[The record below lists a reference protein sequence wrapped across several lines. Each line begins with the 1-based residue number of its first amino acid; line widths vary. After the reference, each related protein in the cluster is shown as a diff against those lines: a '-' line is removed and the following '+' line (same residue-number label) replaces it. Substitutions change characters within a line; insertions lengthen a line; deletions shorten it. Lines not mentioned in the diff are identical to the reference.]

1 MSAESNAQQEFL
13 QQSVPVSSALDESKA
28 GLDLNTFL
36 RMSIARGISDVHLRV
51 GLPPMIRAD
60 GNIVPT
66 KFPPL
71 SDEDMDRFAKQIMTP
86 ANYARLQESLDFD
99 FGFDFEGLA
108 RFRANFFRNLDHLGM
123 VLRTISVKIPS
134 MEELGLPQVL
144 KRFTELHKGL
154 VLVTGPTGS
163 GKSTTLAAIL
173 NHINLNYPKH
183 IVTVEDPIEY
193 IYTSA
198 KSVVTQ
204 RQMGSDVGSFPDG
217 VKYALRQD
225 PDVILIGEMR
235 DRDTMMA
242 AINASET
249 GHLVFS
255 TLHTNDAVQT
265 INRIIN
271 AFEPHA
277 RDPIRRQLS
286 TVLQG
291 TVSQRLVRKA
301 EGKGRLAVAE
311 IMIVTPAIR
320 DYIYKD
326 EIDLIYDLLK
336 EGDYEGMTS
345 LNHSLYRAYRN
356 NYITAEEALD
366 TSDKPSEMQQLLRGA
381 YHGVN

>member
-86 ANYARLQESLDFD
+86 ANYARLQDSLDFD

-173 NHINLNYPKH
+173 NHINLSYPKH